1 MIPALAVLLALLF
14 VGEALLFAF
23 DRLAAVRAEQAYWR
37 VRDQRPPLYD
47 WAKEPDL

>member
-1 MIPALAVLLALLF
+1 VIPALAVFLALLF

-37 VRDQRPPLYD
+37 QRDRAPRQYD
-47 WAKEPDL
+47 WERDGI